1 MTRLFSTLALLVTLG
16 LPGLAGAHALA
27 PSVLTLSAEGD
38 GRLIAGWR
46 YSLRDPGAAELR
58 PVFPPACEHLQGPA
72 STPAEA
78 GFAAQRWRLDCS
90 AAKPEAQLRIAGLA
104 DGPRS
109 VLLRREGQAGVIST
123 QLLDGG
129 RVTAPLWPVGSV
141 PWSETARDY
150 MGMGVEHLL
159 LGPDHL
165 LFVVGLFLL
174 VARLRQL
181 LALTLGFTLG
191 HSLTLAASVLGYLQ
205 LPQAVAEWGIAA
217 SIVWLGWRVL
227 RAGPA
232 QQSGTLWLT
241 VAASGFGLLHG
252 LGFAGALADIG
263 LPESQLWLA
272 LAAFNIG
279 IELGQVA
286 VVVALT
292 GLAWV
297 LRALARAPS
306 IRHAHTTAAYAMG
319 TMGAFWCIDR
329 GALLLPP
336 VW

>member
-1 MTRLFSTLALLVTLG
+1 M
-16 LPGLAGAHALA
+16 
-27 PSVLTLSAEGD
+27 
-38 GRLIAGWR
+38 
-46 YSLRDPGAAELR
+46 
-58 PVFPPACEHLQGPA
+58 
-72 STPAEA
+72 
-78 GFAAQRWRLDCS
+78 
-90 AAKPEAQLRIAGLA
+90 
-104 DGPRS
+104 
-109 VLLRREGQAGVIST
+109 
-123 QLLDGG
+123 
-129 RVTAPLWPVGSV
+129 
-141 PWSETARDY
+141 
-150 MGMGVEHLL
+150 
-159 LGPDHL
+159 
-165 LFVVGLFLL
+165 
-174 VARLRQL
+174 
-181 LALTLGFTLG
+181 
-191 HSLTLAASVLGYLQ
+191 
-205 LPQAVAEWGIAA
+205 
-217 SIVWLGWRVL
+217 L